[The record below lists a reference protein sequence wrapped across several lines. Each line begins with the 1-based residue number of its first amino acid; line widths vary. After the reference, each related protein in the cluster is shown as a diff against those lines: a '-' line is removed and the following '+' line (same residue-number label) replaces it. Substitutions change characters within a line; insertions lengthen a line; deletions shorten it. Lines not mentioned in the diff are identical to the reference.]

1 MSELGPECVS
11 KLKSA
16 NHSGFMGDA
25 LVAWFRRGVMLL
37 TVRRGDGVH
46 DGIHRLAIGGQ
57 P

>member
-25 LVAWFRRGVMLL
+25 LVARFRRGVMLL